1 MEGRSAVAL
10 EAARKVAANVR
21 IEQIQEFPTVEFF
34 KTIPMLA
41 LVQFGQW
48 DEVLA
53 EPMPDPSLD
62 YATAIAHYGRG
73 TALARKGDVA
83 GAQKER
89 AALVPLRD
97 SAKVVFL
104 DTNDYPA
111 VTLLQIADALLQG
124 EIAAAQR
131 SLPAAIGHYER
142 AVELQDGL
150 PYTEPPFWYYPTRQ
164 SLGAALLEAN
174 RAADAEAV
182 YRKDLEEYPHNG
194 WSMFGLIQALE
205 AQGKTDEARE
215 QRTMF
220 EHVWE
225 RADVALT
232 GSRL

>member
-1 MEGRSAVAL
+1 
-10 EAARKVAANVR
+10 
-21 IEQIQEFPTVEFF
+21 
-34 KTIPMLA
+34 
-41 LVQFGQW
+41 
-48 DEVLA
+48 VLA

-73 TALARKGDVA
+73 TALARQGDVA
-83 GAQKER
+83 GARQER

-124 EIAAAQR
+124 EIASAQG
-131 SLPAAIGHYER
+131 SHAAAIGHFER
-142 AVELQDGL
+142 AVALQDEL

-164 SLGAALLEAN
+164 SLGTALLAAN
-174 RAADAEAV
+174 RHAEAEAV
-182 YRKDLEEYPHNG
+182 YRKDLEDYPHNG

-205 AQGKTDEARE
+205 AQGKADEATE

-220 EHVWE
+220 GHVWE
-225 RADVALT
+225 RADVTLT